1 MAIVEDF
8 RIYPAMVRLAGC
20 LCAEIE
26 KAGLP
31 APCFCGVVEG
41 TEANLDCGS
50 CEDGCGA
57 AWVRL
62 ADGFPTLD
70 GISPNPNATCL
81 SQFAFTLEVGITRCF
96 SPFADA
102 EGHGQ
107 GVAEHLDATRIQLA
121 DMSVMLR
128 AISCCFGDAKETYN
142 LGQYQPVPFD
152 GGCGGG
158 TWSVVVQAVP

>member
-1 MAIVEDF
+1 MPIVEDF
-8 RIYPAMVRLAGC
+8 RIYPALVRLAGC

-26 KAGLP
+26 ASGLP
-31 APCFCGVVEG
+31 SPCFCGVVEG

-62 ADGFPTLD
+62 GDGFPTLD
-70 GISPNPNATCL
+70 GTTLDPTATCL
-81 SQFAFTLEVGITRCF
+81 SQFAFTVEVGITRCF
-96 SPFADA
+96 NPFSDS

-107 GVAEHLDATRIQLA
+107 GVAEHLEATRTQLA
-121 DMSVMLR
+121 DMAAMLR
-128 AISCCFGDAKETYN
+128 AINCCFANGEETYN
-142 LGQYQPVPFD
+142 LGQYSPLPFS

-158 TWSVVVQAVP
+158 TWTLVVQAVP